1 MVNDSQHQDS
11 IDLQLRRVRVDSF
24 PLFLSS
30 RFGYSYGLCGFFGP
44 LHRPSRVASSCYVR
58 PLPRTVD
65 GNPVFVWSCHPGFVP
80 AMTTTMHLPMVRLAL
95 DTQLSHFHQNLLVQ
109 SCPLNPLGNTEDKRK
124 EGQRVFVLGL
134 PVTLFPFLLWFGL
147 SQLFRRLGRSCFPS
161 GLSPG
166 SHTAHSRFRLGWRR
180 EPCAL
185 LCRERLPRSWPGS
198 KRSSV
203 SWIYE
208 FGLGNRWA
216 WVCSKTSPL
225 L

>member
-30 RFGYSYGLCGFFGP
+30 RFGYSYGLCGLFGP
-44 LHRPSRVASSCYVR
+44 LHRPSRVASSCCVH
-58 PLPRTVD
+58 PPPHTVG

-134 PVTLFPFLLWFGL
+134 SVTLFSFFFGSGSVSFFVVSVALAFL
-147 SQLFRRLGRSCFPS
+147 
-161 GLSPG
+161 PG
-166 SHTAHSRFRLGWRR
+166 SHRALTRHTAGF
-180 EPCAL
+180 A
-185 LCRERLPRSWPGS
+185 
-198 KRSSV
+198 
-203 SWIYE
+203 
-208 FGLGNRWA
+208 
-216 WVCSKTSPL
+216 
-225 L
+225 